1 MLIQLLENTH
11 AKLKAFRAKRKYQRK
26 FKPHGIKADD
36 CPKLNDSIEKLIG
49 HNPKACPVEALT
61 YLNTTENEAKRKHA
75 AYFLFGS
82 TLEHIEEQSIVSYCN
97 QCKEGET

>member
-1 MLIQLLENTH
+1 MPIQLLKDTH
-11 AKLKAFRAKRKYQRK
+11 AKLKASRVKRKYQRK

-36 CPKLNDSIEKLIG
+36 CQKLNDSIEKFIG

-61 YLNTTENEAKRKHA
+61 YLSSIENEAKRKHA

-82 TLEHIEEQSIVSYCN
+82 TLEHIEEESIVNYCDKC
-97 QCKEGET
+97 QEDSG